1 MSNYQKSILN
11 DGENNL
17 SLLFGPILKSGS
29 NYISKKFGQITY
41 EKLQPKLI
49 SLSTINSDIV
59 YTFFTYDGI
68 DFTRMATTVMSNGMY
83 QINTKLS
90 HTSVPYNYLINKK
103 KMIGQKSLF
112 GTQYYTSYAPI
123 IDYITNELIGCLFVG
138 TIDSK
143 NIVIKKEITTLNY
156 IDDVK
161 HMINN
166 IFGSITLVNNMLI
179 SYIRGQLNFET
190 TQKLLIEL
198 TEQINYK
205 TIFITL
211 FKFINSNFIQIS
223 SSDINAIN
231 NIEKS
236 SQIYQSQINLI
247 EYNSV
252 LTEANVNYYIKYI
265 PIIDIETNNL
275 IGSWYLKFGPFN
287 MI

>member
-29 NYISKKFGQITY
+29 NYISKNFGQITY

-59 YTFFTYDGI
+59 YTFFTYDGT
-68 DFTRMATTVMSNGMY
+68 DFTRMATTVISNGEY

-90 HTSVPYNYLINKK
+90 QTSVPYNYLINKK
-103 KMIGQKSLF
+103 KMSGQKTLF
-112 GTQYYTSYAPI
+112 GKQYYTSYTPI

-143 NIVIKKEITTLNY
+143 NIVAKKEITTLNY

-161 HMINN
+161 YMIDN
-166 IFGSITLVNNMLI
+166 IFGQITLVNNVLI
-179 SYIRGQLNFET
+179 SYIRGQLNLET
-190 TQKLLIEL
+190 TQTLLINL
-198 TEQINYK
+198 TNQINYK
-205 TIFITL
+205 TVFITL
-211 FKFINSNFIQIS
+211 FKFVNSDFIQIS
-223 SSDINAIN
+223 SSDIDVIN

-236 SQIYQSQINLI
+236 SQIYQSLINLT
-247 EYNSV
+247 EYNSI
-252 LTEANVNYYIKYI
+252 LTEENINYYIKYI

>member
-29 NYISKKFGQITY
+29 NYVSKKFGQITY

-211 FKFINSNFIQIS
+211 FKFINSDFIQIS

-236 SQIYQSQINLI
+236 SQIYQSQINLT